1 MPPQKHLILY
11 GVKHP
16 YRIREIAAQSGLS
29 QATVDRVLHN
39 RGGVR
44 ESTIRQVHQAIAELD
59 RQQSQAPLGGRTF
72 LIDVVL
78 HTSRRYSTAVRD
90 ALEAEVPGFA
100 PAALRP
106 RIHLAES
113 SGNDV
118 VRTLD
123 RVGRSRSHGVVVMAP
138 PGPEV
143 ADAVARLGVP
153 VVTLNG
159 DLPAGKRIAHVGVDD
174 FDAGATAAY
183 LVEQR
188 LADRAGDVLVINGKG
203 AREAGFR
210 ALLQERSPA
219 RRLHTVQSAD
229 EIRAT
234 LAQNPAIRAVYSA
247 GTCGN
252 AEVIAA
258 FAAESRNYDVFVAHG
273 LDRENVGLLRAYQL
287 SAVLHQ
293 DLRADLRHACLVLL
307 RAQGALPGPIR
318 SRPSAVQVITPCNV
332 PPGEF

>member
-1 MPPQKHLILY
+1 M
-11 GVKHP
+11 KHP

-44 ESTIRQVHQAIAELD
+44 DSTIRQVHQAIAELD
-59 RQQSQAPLGGRTF
+59 RQESQAPLGGRTF

-78 HTSRRYSTAVRD
+78 FTSRRNGAAVR
-90 ALEAEVPGFA
+90 AAVEAEVPDFA
-100 PAALRP
+100 PAVLKPRFAMVEPGADLIQAL
-106 RIHLAES
+106 
-113 SGNDV
+113 DQ
-118 VRTLD
+118 
-123 RVGRSRSHGVVVMAP
+123 VGRSRSHGVIVMAP

-159 DLPAGKRIAHVGVDD
+159 DLPAGKRIAHVGVSD
-174 FDAGATAAY
+174 FDSGATAAY

-188 LADRAGDVLVINGKG
+188 LADRAGDVLVINGRG
-203 AREAGFR
+203 DREAGFR
-210 ALLQERSPA
+210 AVLAERAPA
-219 RRLHTVQSAD
+219 RRLLTVGSAD
-229 EIRAT
+229 AGPVRAT
-234 LAQNPAIRAVYSA
+234 LAENPSIRAVYSA

-252 AEVIAA
+252 AAVVAA
-258 FAAESRNYDVFVAHG
+258 FAAEHRNYDVFVAHG
-273 LDRENVGLLRAYQL
+273 LDRENVELLRAQQL

-293 DLRADLRHACLVLL
+293 DLGADLRHACLAIL

-318 SRPSAVQVITPCNV
+318 SRPSAVQVITPFNV
-332 PPGEF
+332 PPSEF